1 MRPNDGILI
10 TRDVTGAIK
19 QLAAVSISLR
29 HPEMLEPHGKF
40 VLSNLFHYAGNTSRL
55 MPQFMPRIYDN
66 GYINNWQNWLTKFV
80 FNVE

>member
-29 HPEMLEPHGKF
+29 HPETRARATHEFAAAGLVSTARPFKSLN
-40 VLSNLFHYAGNTSRL
+40 LSLAYESGET
-55 MPQFMPRIYDN
+55 
-66 GYINNWQNWLTKFV
+66 V
-80 FNVE
+80 